1 MSREDVFEAML
12 HWKLLRDAGVK
23 IVTCQRGELDF
34 SNLGGVITAIVDQYG
49 AREESIKLAQR
60 VASGQRLKAKQGQ
73 RIGGIVFGYDR
84 EMYDDAAKLVRRVS
98 FRERFRKPPTWRS
111 KLVPSDD
118 HEAVAA
124 VQWAF
129 DAICQ
134 GHSIGYVIRG
144 LNGRGLTT
152 MFGKPFIHST
162 VVSMLKNP
170 AYAGVLRVGTYS
182 RGKFCSVAEDGL
194 IVVENAHE
202 PLVSLE
208 TFERVQQIVSFPQT
222 CAWQKNRR
230 GGGERPVT
238 GDSGACGGTRGTTG
252 RGGCGRGHRAGRL
265 ADGLRRRGAW
275 AGERSASSGAESR
288 GRRSAAVG
296 GLEVQV
302 DEVDGRSGGERGG
315 VTSRRRRVGLA

>member
-1 MSREDVFEAML
+1 MPTRNSIPNNGSGHRGRTNPEEILPQASGLVPAVGYIRMSTDRQEDSPARQRRDIESLAERLGYRITSWYEDHGLTGTESANRPEFIRLLDNAKSGKFRAVLLSEQSRMSREDVFEAML

-84 EMYDDAAKLVRRVS
+84 EMYDDAGKLVRRVS

-134 GHSIGYVIRG
+134 GHSA
-144 LNGRGLTT
+144 T
-152 MFGKPFIHST
+152 
-162 VVSMLKNP
+162 
-170 AYAGVLRVGTYS
+170 
-182 RGKFCSVAEDGL
+182 
-194 IVVENAHE
+194 
-202 PLVSLE
+202 
-208 TFERVQQIVSFPQT
+208 
-222 CAWQKNRR
+222 
-230 GGGERPVT
+230 
-238 GDSGACGGTRGTTG
+238 
-252 RGGCGRGHRAGRL
+252 
-265 ADGLRRRGAW
+265 
-275 AGERSASSGAESR
+275 
-288 GRRSAAVG
+288 
-296 GLEVQV
+296 
-302 DEVDGRSGGERGG
+302 
-315 VTSRRRRVGLA
+315 